1 LPVLGMDADHVGGL
15 SEAQYPPL
23 AELVT
28 AYVAESRRCDEVVEA
43 HGLDHLEASGPRTLR
58 WVLHHLVE
66 ETARHLGA
74 WVRIAEHDHWW
85 GGPSLLPV
93 CSGGQ
98 SAGQGWMLGNGGG
111 IMLLRI
117 PISPY

>member
-1 LPVLGMDADHVGGL
+1 MGGL

-43 HGLDHLEASGPRTLR
+43 HGLDDLEASGPRTLR

-66 ETARHLGA
+66 ETARHLG
-74 WVRIAEHDHWW
+74 HLD
-85 GGPSLLPV
+85 LLCELVDGRVGEEPP
-93 CSGGQ
+93 
-98 SAGQGWMLGNGGG
+98 M
-111 IMLLRI
+111 
-117 PISPY
+117 P